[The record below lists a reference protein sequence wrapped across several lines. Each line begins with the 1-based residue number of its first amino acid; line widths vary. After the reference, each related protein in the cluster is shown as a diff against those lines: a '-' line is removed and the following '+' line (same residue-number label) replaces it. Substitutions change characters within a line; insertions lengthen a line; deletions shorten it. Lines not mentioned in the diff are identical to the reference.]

1 MKTDKI
7 LLYAVY
13 GAGAYFL
20 IRYVMK
26 FYVKGR
32 DKDVLDIVK
41 QRYEGFDDKF
51 LDAWA
56 NGVKSKMT
64 QFPYEGKMYDVNTG
78 KVVIK

>member
-7 LLYAVY
+7 LLYAIY

-20 IRYVMK
+20 IRYAMK

-32 DKDVLDIVK
+32 DRDVLDIVRQK
-41 QRYEGFDDKF
+41 YEGLDDKF

-64 QFPYEGKMYDVNTG
+64 QFPYEGKMYDVITG

>member
-7 LLYAVY
+7 LIYAIY

-20 IRYVMK
+20 IRYLMK

-32 DKDVLDIVK
+32 DRDILDIVK
-41 QRYEGFDDKF
+41 QRYISFDDKF

-56 NGVKSKMT
+56 NGVNSKMT
-64 QFPYEGKMYDVNTG
+64 QFPYQGKIYDVVTG
-78 KVVIK
+78 KVIK